1 MKRLGVVALAAVVI
15 FLLVAATMWSPTS
28 TVSASGKHATPTVEE
43 THESEET
50 PEVTATSEGQ
60 GHEPKTL
67 CHREGN
73 GSYHEITVDKDSVTY
88 QAHLGHGDWEVDSDH
103 PCPPRVSSNT
113 PRPPTATP
121 TSVPPTH
128 TPTPTGIVSSVT
140 PMATSAVPTLPPTG
154 RTRTPVGPTRTP
166 TATPRSSLTPT
177 ATSTSCAYPSATAT
191 ATPLTCQSVA
201 LATPVSTCDLVG
213 AVATLVASVNSVTP
227 TCPNI
232 VVGGAGG
239 NPGVDPWLI
248 AGIMVV
254 VGLAGAFFG
263 FLGAGFI
270 LRRR

>member
-1 MKRLGVVALAAVVI
+1 MKRLGVVALAALSI
-15 FLLVAATMWSPTS
+15 FFLAAATMWSPTS

-103 PCPPRVSSNT
+103 PCPPRSPTSTPQPPTNT
-113 PRPPTATP
+113 PPPSATS
-121 TSVPPTH
+121 TSVPPSS
-128 TPTPTGIVSSVT
+128 TPTGAAPSVT
-140 PMATSAVPTLPPTG
+140 PTNTPGGPTATATRIPPG
-154 RTRTPVGPTRTP
+154 PTRTPVGPTQ
-166 TATPRSSLTPT
+166 TPT

-191 ATPLTCQSVA
+191 ATPLACQSVA
-201 LATPVSTCDLVG
+201 LATPASACDLAG

-232 VVGGAGG
+232 VVSGAGG
-239 NPGVDPWLI
+239 NPGMDPWLI

-254 VGLAGAFFG
+254 VGLVGAFFG